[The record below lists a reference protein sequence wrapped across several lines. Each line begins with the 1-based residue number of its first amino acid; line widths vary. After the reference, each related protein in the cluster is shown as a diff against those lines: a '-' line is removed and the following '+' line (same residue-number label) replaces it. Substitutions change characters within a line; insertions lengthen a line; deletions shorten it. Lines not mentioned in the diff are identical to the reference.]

1 MSTKEAFTAGERA
14 AMHARARELKDR
26 TDAVR
31 AVAERL
37 INATAPDLNAL
48 G

>member
-1 MSTKEAFTAGERA
+1 MSAKEAFTAEERA

-37 INATAPDLNAL
+37 IKTTSPDLNAA